1 VSALEIVGVLAAIIG
16 ASGLLKLRGKAPPS
30 GERLR

>member
-1 VSALEIVGVLAAIIG
+1 MSWVEAFGVLAAIIG
-16 ASGLLKLRGKAPPS
+16 ASGLLRLRGKAPPS